1 MEEGL
6 LVPFCLSFPFER
18 MHTHDDDVVDEV
30 VVVDADVALR
40 VHACPVSLGLQEHK
54 LLSLSHFT
62 LLDACIYSLSLS
74 LSSTHLHL
82 CALEIVF
89 SLSCTHT
96 LSLSPTSFYPKSLSL
111 SLTLSSF

>member
-6 LVPFCLSFPFER
+6 LVPFRLSFPFER

-62 LLDACIYSLSLS
+62 LLDACSYSLSLS
-74 LSSTHLHL
+74 LSLFYTPTFVCLRDS
-82 CALEIVF
+82 F
-89 SLSCTHT
+89 LS
-96 LSLSPTSFYPKSLSL
+96 
-111 SLTLSSF
+111 